1 MNLPKDLKRYALGS
15 LLKKLILFLLL
26 EGIITAVVILFGER
40 LFGKTNIWFR
50 IPATALLLLIPVFLT
65 KIYKVYADHTWAGT
79 VKGVSVK
86 SVIVQEVLSKTG
98 DREGTYYK
106 NMIFLTLEQTDGK
119 TVTRK
124 ADEEKLLINRG
135 KAGNGT
141 NTSEKVTGR
150 FREGDM
156 AFHLYGSNRTV
167 VIPPDDTEYIRD
179 CAVCQS
185 ENPSDAEI
193 CRVCGHTLVRRDML
207 TE

>member
-1 MNLPKDLKRYALGS
+1 MIIPKDLKKFSISYFV
-15 LLKKLILFLLL
+15 KKMIPFILL
-26 EGIITAVVILFGER
+26 EGVITAVVILFGER

-65 KIYKVYADHTWAGT
+65 KIYKVFADRTWAGT

-86 SVIVQEVLSKTG
+86 SVIVQETLSKG

-124 ADEEKLLINRG
+124 ADEEKLQINRG

-167 VIPPDDTEYIRD
+167 VIPPDDTEYKRD

-207 TE
+207 TK

>member
-1 MNLPKDLKRYALGS
+1 MIIPKDLKKFS
-15 LLKKLILFLLL
+15 MVICLKKVIPFILL
-26 EGIITAVVILFGER
+26 EGVITAVVILFGER
-40 LFGKTNIWFR
+40 MFGKTNIWFR
-50 IPATALLLLIPVFLT
+50 IPAIALLLLIPVFLT
-65 KIYKVYADHTWAGT
+65 KIYKVFVDRTWAGT

-86 SVIVQEVLSKTG
+86 SVIVSEALSKTG

-124 ADEEKLLINRG
+124 ADEEKLMINRG

-207 TE
+207 MK

>member
-1 MNLPKDLKRYALGS
+1 MIIPKDLKEFSISY
-15 LLKKLILFLLL
+15 LLKKMIHFILL
-26 EGIITAVVILFGER
+26 EGVITAVVILFGER

-50 IPATALLLLIPVFLT
+50 IPATALLLSIPVFLT
-65 KIYKVYADHTWAGT
+65 KIYKVFADRTWAGT

-86 SVIVQEVLSKTG
+86 SVIVSEALSKTG

-124 ADEEKLLINRG
+124 ADEEKLMINRG

-150 FREGDM
+150 FRQGDM
-156 AFHLYGSNRTV
+156 AFHLYGSN
-167 VIPPDDTEYIRD
+167 
-179 CAVCQS
+179 
-185 ENPSDAEI
+185 
-193 CRVCGHTLVRRDML
+193 TLL
-207 TE
+207 QLKLA

>member
-1 MNLPKDLKRYALGS
+1 MNLPKDLKRFALGRFI
-15 LLKKLILFLLL
+15 KKLVPFLLL
-26 EGIITAVVILFGER
+26 EGVVVVVVILFGER
-40 LFGKTNIWFR
+40 MLGKTNIWFR
-50 IPATALLLLIPVFLT
+50 IPAIALLLLIPVFLT
-65 KIYKVYADHTWAGT
+65 KIYKVFADRTWAGT

-86 SVIVQEVLSKTG
+86 SVIVSEALSKTG
-98 DREGTYYK
+98 DPEGTYYK

-124 ADEEKLLINRG
+124 ADEEKLMINRG

-156 AFHLYGSNRTV
+156 VFHLYGSNRAV
-167 VIPPDDTEYIRD
+167 VIPPDDTEYMRD

-207 TE
+207 TK

>member
-15 LLKKLILFLLL
+15 LLKKLVLFLLL
-26 EGIITAVVILFGER
+26 EGVITAVVILFGER

-50 IPATALLLLIPVFLT
+50 IPATALLLLIPVFIT
-65 KIYKVYADHTWAGT
+65 KIYKVFADRTWAGT

-86 SVIVQEVLSKTG
+86 SVIVSEALSKTG

-124 ADEEKLLINRG
+124 ADEEKLMINRG

-207 TE
+207 TK